1 VLDVAAVPRPVG
13 ATVAD
18 WLTCFPG
25 FGLLTADAP
34 GAPAP
39 GAGPATSGVCG
50 ELTTSPGVTLRWPDG
65 ETTEAVAGG
74 VTGLGAAPVQ
84 EEMQR

>member
-1 VLDVAAVPRPVG
+1 MNAAGRSVAATRREGAQAGQRPQ
-13 ATVAD
+13 
-18 WLTCFPG
+18 
-25 FGLLTADAP
+25 P

-39 GAGPATSGVCG
+39 SAGPATSAVCG
-50 ELTTSPGVTLRWPDG
+50 ELTNTAGVALRWPDG

-74 VTGLGAAPVQ
+74 VTGLGAALPTL